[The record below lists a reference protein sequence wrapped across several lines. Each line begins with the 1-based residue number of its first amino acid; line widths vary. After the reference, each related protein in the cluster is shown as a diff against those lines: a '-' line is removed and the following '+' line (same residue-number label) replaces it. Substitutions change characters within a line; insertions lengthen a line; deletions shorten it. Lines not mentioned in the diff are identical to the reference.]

1 MKCQT
6 LFSGKNK
13 KNISICCLLK
23 NLQRWLSLSPLDFKS
38 HKNKFY
44 DMLFYYYSI
53 RIWHFKS
60 SLKTIWIKYEV
71 ILENNNGNHLSVNP
85 TWRWQILYFFNT
97 CTLGK
102 IFSRLTVWNTFLTL
116 HREQNST
123 FHANCL
129 QWQFAWKNQSLFS
142 GKNKTISIFRQ
153 LNLPREWF
161 TNIKE
166 TF

>member
-102 IFSRLTVWNTFLTL
+102 IFSRWLFEILFLLYTGNRIQHFMQIVFNDNL
-116 HREQNST
+116 LEKIKAC
-123 FHANCL
+123 FL
-129 QWQFAWKNQSLFS
+129 
-142 GKNKTISIFRQ
+142 GKIRQ
-153 LNLPREWF
+153 YQYF
-161 TNIKE
+161 DC
-166 TF
+166 